1 MGSSSSARWVLAGVG
16 VLAIGAGAFFVR
28 ARRIA
33 PEHGAPGAAAS
44 AERAIPVLVADVVR
58 TDVPIVLEGLGTV
71 TPLQSVS
78 VQSQV
83 DGPLVNVAF
92 KEGDP
97 VKKGDLLAEIDPRPF
112 VIKVHQAEA
121 TLAKDQAQLK
131 NAENTLKRNEA
142 LVQGGLQTQQ
152 QLDDQRALVLATAAG
167 LKADQT
173 ALESARLQL
182 DYARIRSP
190 IDGVTGV
197 RLVDPGNVVRAQSST
212 LVVVTQLDPMGVVFT
227 LPQDELARVSGALA
241 RGPLA
246 VDAVSRDGGKKLAE
260 GKLLVVDN
268 QINTTTGTLKL
279 KASFP
284 NPDKVLWPNAFVKA
298 RLVVSIEKDSLV
310 VPDTVVQRGPDG
322 PFAYVVDGDRA
333 VVRPVEVFATQ
344 GGQAIVKKGLSA
356 GERVVVDGQNQLKPG
371 GKIVVRAS
379 GGARE
384 AGAASARAKP
394 QPRP

>member
-58 TDVPIVLEGLGTV
+58 ADVPIVLEGLGTV

-298 RLVVSIEKDSLV
+298 RLVVSVEKDSLV